1 MYFLNY
7 VRDSNTTKILYNQI
21 LVARLTFIVA

>member
-7 VRDSNTTKILYNQI
+7 VRDSNTTKILHNQI
-21 LVARLTFIVA
+21 LVVRLTFIVA